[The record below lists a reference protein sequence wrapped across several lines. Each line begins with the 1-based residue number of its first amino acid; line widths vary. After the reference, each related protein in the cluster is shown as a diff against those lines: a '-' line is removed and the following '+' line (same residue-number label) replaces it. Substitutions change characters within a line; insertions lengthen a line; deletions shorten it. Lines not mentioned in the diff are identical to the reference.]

1 MLPALWAPL
10 QAGVRASVP
19 ALVLQSGTFN
29 KLLLLLLMVLSIST
43 WAVIVERFRL
53 LGRVRKADRA
63 FRAAFAE
70 AANLAEV
77 RLLASQ
83 HPGSLQAKLAL
94 EGLGTLLPRGEV
106 PDLSPETI
114 DLAGRAMERSRGD
127 ELDRLERHVGF
138 LATVGSVSPFIGL
151 MGTVWGVMSSFL
163 NIGVQGSASLI
174 VVAPGIAEAL
184 IATVAGLAAAI
195 PAVVG
200 YNQITV
206 RLRSVGNDAANFISE
221 FADRALREG
230 RRVRREGAALPLE
243 GVAR

>member
-19 ALVLQSGTFN
+19 ALVLQSGMFN

-53 LGRVRKADRA
+53 LGRVRRADRA
-63 FRAAFAE
+63 FRAAFQSSAT
-70 AANLAEV
+70 LAEV

-83 HPGSLQAKLAL
+83 HPASLQAKLAL
-94 EGLGTLLPRGEV
+94 EGLGTLLPRGEM
-106 PDLSPETI
+106 PDLAPETI
-114 DLAGRAMERSRGD
+114 DLAARAMERSRGD

-206 RLRSVGNDAANFISE
+206 RLRTVGNEAANFISE
-221 FADRALREG
+221 FTDRALREG
-230 RRVRREGAALPLE
+230 RRGRRDSAVLE

>member
-19 ALVLQSGTFN
+19 ALVLQSGSFN
-29 KLLLLLLMVLSIST
+29 KFLLLLLMVLSVAT

-53 LGRVRKADRA
+53 LRRVQAADRQFLLA
-63 FRAAFAE
+63 FRTATS
-70 AANLAEV
+70 LSEV
-77 RLLASQ
+77 RLLATQ
-83 HPGSLQAKLAL
+83 HPNSLTARLAQ
-94 EGLGTLLPRGEV
+94 EGLGLLAPRGEH
-106 PDLSPETI
+106 PDLSSESV
-114 DLAGRAMERSRGD
+114 DLAGRAMERKRGD

-151 MGTVWGVMSSFL
+151 MGTVWGVMSAFL

-200 YNQITV
+200 YNQLTV
-206 RLRSVGNDAANFISE
+206 RLRSIGNDAGNFVSE
-221 FADRALREG
+221 FGDRALREG
-230 RRVRREGAALPLE
+230 RRRPLE
-243 GVAR
+243 GRVG

>member
-1 MLPALWAPL
+1 MLPAVWVPL

-29 KLLLLLLMVLSIST
+29 KLLLLLLMVLSIAT

-53 LGRVRKADRA
+53 LNKVRQADRA
-63 FRAAFAE
+63 FRSAFQGTTA
-70 AANLAEV
+70 LAEV
-77 RLLASQ
+77 RLIASQ
-83 HPGSLQAKLAL
+83 HPGSLQARLAL
-94 EGLGTLLPRGEV
+94 EGLSALLPRGESA
-106 PDLSPETI
+106 DLSTESVE
-114 DLAGRAMERSRGD
+114 LAARAMERLRGD
-127 ELDRLERHVGF
+127 ELDKLERHVGF

-200 YNQITV
+200 YNQLTV
-206 RLRSVGNDAANFISE
+206 RLRTVGNDAANFVSE
-221 FADRALREG
+221 FVDRSLREG
-230 RRVRREGAALPLE
+230 RRTSGAPRPLE
-243 GVAR
+243 AAAR

>member
-106 PDLSPETI
+106 PTSRPRRSTWR
-114 DLAGRAMERSRGD
+114 AGPWSAR
-127 ELDRLERHVGF
+127 V
-138 LATVGSVSPFIGL
+138 ATSWIGSSA
-151 MGTVWGVMSSFL
+151 T
-163 NIGVQGSASLI
+163 SASSRRS
-174 VVAPGIAEAL
+174 A
-184 IATVAGLAAAI
+184 
-195 PAVVG
+195 
-200 YNQITV
+200 
-206 RLRSVGNDAANFISE
+206 RSVRSSASWAPC
-221 FADRALREG
+221 
-230 RRVRREGAALPLE
+230 GAS
-243 GVAR
+243 

>member
-19 ALVLQSGTFN
+19 ALVLQSGMFN

-53 LGRVRKADRA
+53 LGRVRRADRA
-63 FRAAFAE
+63 FRAAFQASVG
-70 AANLAEV
+70 LAEV

-94 EGLGTLLPRGEV
+94 EGLGTLLPRGEMA
-106 PDLSPETI
+106 DLSPETI
-114 DLAGRAMERSRGD
+114 DLAARAMERSRGD

-151 MGTVWGVMSSFL
+151 MGTVWGVMISVL

-206 RLRSVGNDAANFISE
+206 RLRTIGNEASNFISE
-221 FADRALREG
+221 FSDRALREG
-230 RRVRREGAALPLE
+230 RRVRREGPVLE
-243 GVAR
+243 GALR

>member
-70 AANLAEV
+70 AASLAEV
-77 RLLASQ
+77 RLLATQ

-106 PDLSPETI
+106 PDLAPETI

-206 RLRSVGNDAANFISE
+206 RLRTVGNEAANFISE

-230 RRVRREGAALPLE
+230 RRMRREGTALPLE